1 MNFNMTMNQQER
13 EIIQTLRQFSPQPSS
28 VLDVGCGAG
37 KVIKYCQENLKI
49 DVAGIDQH
57 PETVEELISK
67 GIKAKVGDA
76 RELSFKNEQ
85 FDWVIIANVLHH
97 IPNANKALNEC
108 LRVAKFG
115 VIASELWYDR
125 AIKSQQYGYELDN
138 WCKTLHQALGFYHR
152 RYLNSGEIIALIQK
166 VNIASI
172 DVHYGLSL
180 IETTIDYWLND
191 QKDYLEQLPKNHVLL
206 WELENLKA
214 KLINKPLS
222 EPGWLQVI
230 LKKAT

>member
-1 MNFNMTMNQQER
+1 MNINQQER
-13 EIIQTLRQFSPQPSS
+13 AIIQTLRQFSPQPSS
-28 VLDVGCGAG
+28 LLDVGCGEGA
-37 KVIKYCQENLKI
+37 VIKYCQKNLKI
-49 DVAGIDQH
+49 EVMGIDQH
-57 PETVEELISK
+57 EETVEQLITN
-67 GIKAKVGDA
+67 GVKAKVGDA
-76 RELSFKNEQ
+76 RVLPFSDEQ
-85 FDWVIIANVLHH
+85 FEWVIIANVLHH

-108 LRVAKFG
+108 LRVAQFG

-125 AIKSQQYGYELDN
+125 SIKLQQYGHEIDT

-152 RYLNSGEIIALIQK
+152 RYLNSGEIIALIHK
-166 VNIASI
+166 INVASI
-172 DVHYGLSL
+172 DVHYGLNL

-191 QKDYLEQLPKNHVLL
+191 QQDYLEQLPKNHVLL

-214 KLINKPLS
+214 KLKNKPLC

>member
-1 MNFNMTMNQQER
+1 MTINQQER
-13 EIIQTLRQFSPQPSS
+13 EIIQTIRQFSPQPRSL
-28 VLDVGCGAG
+28 LDVGCGEG

-49 DVAGIDQH
+49 DVIGVDQH
-57 PETVEELISK
+57 AENVEKLIGK

-76 RELSFKNEQ
+76 RELPFSNEQ

-125 AIKSQQYGYELDN
+125 SIKSQQYGHELDS
-138 WCKTLHQALGFYHR
+138 WCKSLHQALGFYHR

-166 VNIASI
+166 INIASI

-180 IETTIDYWLND
+180 METTIDYWLND
-191 QKDYLEQLPKNHVLL
+191 QKTYLEQLPENHVLL

-214 KLINKPLS
+214 KFKNKPLC